1 MKRLTDYD
9 DTVGKDVMAELRE
22 KARPFRGATV
32 VHVNAVAFVGGVAEM
47 LDSLVPLM
55 NDLGIR
61 TDWRVIHGIPDFF
74 EVTKKFHN
82 TLQGQA
88 ATFNESELELY
99 LDTNEKFAQFAFLD
113 HDFVIIHDPQPCA
126 LVHYVAHTAPWI
138 WRCHID
144 ISHPNAQALE
154 FLAPYINEYNRMI
167 VSADIFRTDTL
178 EVPQVIVSPSIDPLS
193 PKNRQLPEDAVVD
206 YLSQHGIP
214 TDKPLV
220 TQVSRFDPWKDPQGV
235 LKVYER
241 IKDHIDCRLVFC
253 YSMASD
259 DPEGA
264 RVFAAMEQ
272 AAQPYLESGEVIFV
286 QGDDPLFVNALQRAS
301 RVILQKSTREGF
313 GLTVTEAMW
322 KGTPVV
328 ASNVGGIPT
337 QMVDGS
343 TGYLVEPDDLDDCA
357 QKVITL
363 LLDKDLASQ
372 LGTQAQE
379 HVRQNFLITRHL
391 IDYLD
396 LLASL

>member
-1 MKRLTDYD
+1 
-9 DTVGKDVMAELRE
+9 
-22 KARPFRGATV
+22 
-32 VHVNAVAFVGGVAEM
+32 
-47 LDSLVPLM
+47 M

-82 TLQGQA
+82 ALMGQA
-88 ATFNESELELY
+88 AIFEESELELY
-99 LDTNEKFAQFAFLD
+99 LDINEKFAQFAFLD

-144 ISHPNAQALE
+144 ISNPNLQALE
-154 FLAPYINEYNRMI
+154 FLAPYINNYNRMI

-178 EVPQVIVSPSIDPLS
+178 EVPQVIISPSINPRS
-193 PKNRQLPEDAVVD
+193 PKNRQLSEDTVAD
-206 YLSQHGIP
+206 YLSRHGIP
-214 TDKPLV
+214 TDKPLA

-241 IKDHIDCRLVFC
+241 IKDHIDCRVVFC

-272 AAQPYLESGEVIFV
+272 AARSYLESGEVIFV

-301 RVILQKSTREGF
+301 RVILQKSIREGF

-322 KGTPVV
+322 KGIPVV

-363 LLDKDLASQ
+363 LQDKDLASQ

-379 HVRQNFLITRHL
+379 HVLQNFLIIRHL